1 MHILLMLSYRYTLI
15 DMHIHNSSIYMY
27 VDTYNLITTHTN
39 SHQSHTSHTDI
50 QSSTLDSPRTRH
62 LTPYSSL

>member
-1 MHILLMLSYRYTLI
+1 MHILLIYRYTLI

-27 VDTYNLITTHTN
+27 VDTYNLITTN
-39 SHQSHTSHTDI
+39 SHQSHTPHTDI